1 MRFYFSRVT
10 LFLIVAQFFGSILM
24 GQDPSSMPQRQLQAE
39 LTKLLDEGNYAGA
52 IPYFDELKIRGQ
64 DDPDIDYEKIIYGS
78 PMVFP
83 SKLHADVRQNDG

>member
-1 MRFYFSRVT
+1 
-10 LFLIVAQFFGSILM
+10 M
-24 GQDPSSMPQRQLQAE
+24 GQDPSSMPKTASGE
-39 LTKLLDEGNYAGA
+39 LTKLLDEGNYGA

-83 SKLHADVRQNDG
+83 SGYMQIKRWINLCW